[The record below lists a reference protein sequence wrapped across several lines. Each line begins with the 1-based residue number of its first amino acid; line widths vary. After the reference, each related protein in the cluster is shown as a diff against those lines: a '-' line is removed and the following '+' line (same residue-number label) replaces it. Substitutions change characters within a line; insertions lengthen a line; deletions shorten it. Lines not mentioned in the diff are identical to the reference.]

1 MKVNKKI
8 STLIKTVFVVL
19 ALTAGLSAVKP
30 STAFAIHCCPEDRT
44 AGSSAAQP
52 SGRRCGCS
60 RCCGHIG
67 QCSSMCACTST
78 NETGQPSDPSTT
90 LGHITKTF
98 SDHRTWL
105 VDVIFQDSAPGNP
118 EGLLAAMQ
126 LMTNQL
132 TSIGMQQVH
141 AIGMFFDAKHQLETQ
156 RIFQKMT
163 AEAHIRYKV
172 SDALCLV
179 GTNTRGLASSSRLS
193 DLATATIAKRSV
205 DRLLL
210 NGDSIS
216 TDGLVSDKAS
226 RLANYILKYCNPRD
240 NAGNLRSLCMKGDAS
255 RDPLDMNRDINYA
268 ATLSI
273 PLTLDIDF
281 SATDTENPSKDEEAV
296 FALINNL
303 VGHEVNEI
311 IPNDDLV
318 TDDNSQI
325 HLQGYLALMDSRALA
340 AKKSVAI
347 NAIASAAG
355 LKAKGPEGV
364 DPYMYA
370 IIGHLGTG
378 LTPVQI
384 EEMLGNN
391 LSYHARMEVLTK
403 IANQD
408 VDSITALMENPD
420 NVARRDVALLALE
433 LIQKSDTRR
442 IFNRTEM
449 TAAMMLETALMREQE
464 RLTGLIKPNA
474 GSNASGAF

>member
-1 MKVNKKI
+1 MNVNKKI
-8 STLIKTVFVVL
+8 YTLIKTCFVVL
-19 ALTAGLSAVKP
+19 ALTVSFSVVKP
-30 STAFAIHCCPEDRT
+30 STALAIHCCSE
-44 AGSSAAQP
+44 AK
-52 SGRRCGCS
+52 CGCS

-67 QCSSMCACTST
+67 KCSSLCTCTST
-78 NETGQPSDPSTT
+78 NETGKPSNPSTT
-90 LGHITKTF
+90 LGHITKQFT
-98 SDHRTWL
+98 DHRTWL
-105 VDVIFQDSAPGNP
+105 VDTIFKDSAPGNP

-132 TSIGMQQVH
+132 TTIGMQQVQ

-156 RIFQKMT
+156 RIFQVMT
-163 AEAHIRYKV
+163 AEAHRKYQV
-172 SDALCLV
+172 SDALCLI
-179 GTNTRGLASSSRLS
+179 GTNTRGLAASARLS

-210 NGDSIS
+210 NGDAIS
-216 TDGLVSDKAS
+216 TDGLLSDKAS
-226 RLANYILKYCNPRD
+226 RLADFILKYCNPKD
-240 NAGNLRSLCMKGDAS
+240 NAGNLKSLCMKGDSS
-255 RDPLDMNRDINYA
+255 RDPLDMNRDIDYA
-268 ATLSI
+268 GTLSS

-281 SATDTENPSKDEEAV
+281 SATDADNPSKDEEAV
-296 FALINNL
+296 FALMANL
-303 VGHEVNEI
+303 IGHEVNQV
-311 IPNDDLV
+311 IPDDDLV
-318 TDDNSQI
+318 TKDNSQL
-325 HLQGYLALMDSRALA
+325 HLQGYLALMDSRAFA

-347 NAIASAAG
+347 NALASAAG

-370 IIGHLGTG
+370 IIEQLGTS

-391 LSYHARMEVLTK
+391 MSYHARMEVLTK

-464 RLTGLIKPNA
+464 RLTGLIKPSS
-474 GSNASGAF
+474 GSNRSGAF